1 MKHANVWKNTCATAN
16 ENAQVQFTQSKGTCM
31 HCHADAHVSSY
42 AACVSHHAVAVEQ
55 CLVCTRVH
63 LQYMLTSLIFH
74 AHARFV
80 TLL

>member
-1 MKHANVWKNTCATAN
+1 MCGKTRVQLLMKMHKFSSCKAKVHTCT
-16 ENAQVQFTQSKGTCM
+16 V
-31 HCHADAHVSSY
+31 HADVHVSSY
-42 AACVSHHAVAVEQ
+42 AACVSHHAVAAEQ

-74 AHARFV
+74 AHTRFV